1 MTLSVSNFSSP
12 KIARSQFSSPPQS
25 SLPSLKPV
33 QFGSTA
39 VSGQDDDAPKL
50 TTWGF
55 FKSVGKELVKSPLP
69 LWRRPLAFL
78 NPKNWI
84 AGFQEAKKT
93 FGESKHKVLES
104 LGLAIDIGL
113 SFMSFKVLFVLN
125 ALFPNFMITNTGKAF
140 FRGVHQASA
149 DKLVKAAE

>member
-1 MTLSVSNFSSP
+1 MTLSVSAFSNP
-12 KIARSQFSSPPQS
+12 YALQS
-25 SLPSLKPV
+25 VRHQASLQAAKPI
-33 QFGSTA
+33 QFGAEPSPVEGA
-39 VSGQDDDAPKL
+39 EAAQQG
-50 TTWGF
+50 TWGL

-149 DKLVKAAE
+149 DKLANAAE